1 VIDMNRTDTNR
12 VETPEPAEATV
23 TRRVWDVVV
32 VGGGAAAWSAALVL
46 GRARR
51 SVLVIDGGQPR
62 NAAAEH
68 MHGYLSRDGLP
79 PGELLRLGRMEAQAY
94 GVAVLNARVLRIDAG
109 FYVCTDTGF
118 AVRARRVLVATGLTD
133 QLPDDVAGL
142 RQMWGRDV
150 HGCPYCHG
158 WEARD
163 QPLAVLGVDERSV
176 HQALLLRQWSSDVVL
191 VSHALGALPADARAR
206 LAAWSVQVRE
216 GRVTA
221 LVTESGRLTALQ
233 LADGTR
239 LPRSAVFVMPRFVPN
254 DGLLRQVGA
263 QVGDDGSVVTDEW
276 GRTSIFG
283 LLAAGNVTDTVAQV
297 IHAAAAGSRAAI
309 AINGDLVAEDVDRAL
324 DAAASA
330 GGGVFSPAAEREVSA
345 RVLGERRHG
354 LDVVSAVDGGMRAE
368 ST

>member
-1 VIDMNRTDTNR
+1 MNPTGTISA
-12 VETPEPAEATV
+12 PEPEEAATV

-51 SVLVIDGGQPR
+51 SVLVIEGGQPR

-68 MHGYLSRDGLP
+68 MHGFLSRDGLA
-79 PGELLRLGRMEAQAY
+79 PGELLRLGRMEAQGY
-94 GVAVLNARVLRIDAG
+94 GVAVLDARVLRIDAG

-133 QLPDDVAGL
+133 ELPDDVAGL
-142 RQMWGRDV
+142 GQLWGRDV
-150 HGCPYCHG
+150 HVCPYCHG
-158 WEARD
+158 WEVGD

-176 HQALLLRQWSSDVVL
+176 HQALLVRQWSADVVL
-191 VSHALGALPADARAR
+191 VSHALGGLSADARAR
-206 LAAWSVQVRE
+206 LAAWGVQVRE

-221 LVTESGRLTALQ
+221 LLTESGRLAALQ

-239 LPRSAVFVMPRFVPN
+239 LRRSAVFLMPRFVPN
-254 DGLLRQVGA
+254 DALLRGLGA
-263 QVGDDGSVVTDEW
+263 QLGEDGTVVTDEW
-276 GRTSIFG
+276 GRTSVFG

-309 AINGDLVAEDVDRAL
+309 AINGDLVTEDVDNAVDRVAPG
-324 DAAASA
+324 

-345 RVLGERRHG
+345 RVLGDRRHG
-354 LDVVSAVDGGMRAE
+354 LDPASPVEGGLRAE
-368 ST
+368 SA